1 MIWFFLAG
9 YIAGV
14 VGVLMLIRWVIYR
27 HQQAVAIQRREEAI
41 ERLRNVKTRNGG
53 EKE

>member
-14 VGVLMLIRWVIYR
+14 VGAVMYANWWVGKHVTFFKI
-27 HQQAVAIQRREEAI
+27 EEKQ
-41 ERLRNVKTRNGG
+41 E
-53 EKE
+53 EKKKDDGA